1 MQQRKQV
8 LDLKGHSIVY
18 ELTYKK
24 VKNVNIRVKGDG
36 TVSVSAPQR
45 ETQAQIEGILT
56 SRADFILNALER
68 YAALEQMAP
77 REIFYQSGDTLWFLG
92 EPLVLEVRQGRVN
105 GAERKEGRLL
115 LTVRD
120 PEDTELRAKTVAA
133 FYQAQC
139 MEITTRLVCQIQPTL
154 QPMGV
159 PLPGV
164 KVRAM
169 TSRWGSC
176 KPSAKRVTFA
186 RQLIEAPLPCVE
198 YVVWHELIHFIHP
211 NHSADF
217 YGVLGIFLPDWKARR
232 ELLNSYQ
239 YRQMKKQEGK

>member
-1 MQQRKQV
+1 MQQRKQA
-8 LDLKGHSIVY
+8 LDLKGHPIVY

-45 ETQAQIEGILT
+45 VTQAQIEGILT
-56 SRADFILNALER
+56 SRAEFILNALEK
-68 YAALEQMAP
+68 YAALEQISP
-77 REIFYQSGDTLWFLG
+77 RELHYQNGDTLWFLG
-92 EPLVLEVRQGRVN
+92 HPWILEVRQGTRN
-105 GAERKEGRLL
+105 GGEWKEGRLL

-120 PEDTELRAKTVAA
+120 PSDEALRAKTVAT

-139 MEITTRLVCQIQPTL
+139 MEITARLVRQIQPVL

-159 PLPGV
+159 PLPEV
-164 KVRAM
+164 KVRSM

-176 KPSAKRVTFA
+176 KPTGKRVTFA
-186 RQLIEAPLPCVE
+186 RQLIEAPLSCVE

-217 YGVLGIFLPDWKARR
+217 YEVLGSFLPDWKARR
-232 ELLNSYQ
+232 ELLNTYG
-239 YRQMKKQEGK
+239 YRKMKKQGGK